1 MRGDIFRLLQAATTV
16 YSSLEGEGEGE
27 GGARRSGV
35 PSPGMS
41 GPADYRLLQA
51 GICCAVYIQ
60 ISDFL
65 KKYLQRG

>member
-1 MRGDIFRLLQAATTV
+1 MQGDIFRLLQAATTV
-16 YSSLEGEGEGE
+16 YSSLEGEGEG
-27 GGARRSGV
+27 GARRSGTF
-35 PSPGMS
+35 PLPGCLA
-41 GPADYRLLQA
+41 PQTRLLQA

>member
-1 MRGDIFRLLQAATTV
+1 MRGDIFRLATTV
-16 YSSLEGEGEGE
+16 YSSLEGEGEG
-27 GGARRSGV
+27 GGQMFRNV